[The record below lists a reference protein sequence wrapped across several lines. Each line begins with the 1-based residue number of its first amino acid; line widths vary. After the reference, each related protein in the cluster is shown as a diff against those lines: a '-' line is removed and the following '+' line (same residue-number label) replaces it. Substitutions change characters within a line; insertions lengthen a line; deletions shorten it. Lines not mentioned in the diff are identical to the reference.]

1 MGRADKGLIITTGV
15 FTRDAIKEA
24 QRDGATPVDLMD
36 GNDLTEKLKEL
47 NLGVNVKQ
55 RTVEE
60 VSIEKDW
67 FDNI

>member
-24 QRDGATPVDLMD
+24 RRDGATPVDLMD
-36 GNDLTEKLKEL
+36 GNELIEKLKEF
-47 NLGVNVKQ
+47 NLGVDVRQ

-60 VSIEKDW
+60 VSIQKEW